1 MFPRLMQPL
10 VRPRPDVPASHRGRG
25 DLVLRYEDV
34 SQDGRLSCRAMTHGV
49 GPALFRD
56 VLRKH
61 PAAPLFAKDGVVPI
75 LSRLTVHSHG
85 GPIGVQRPVSCDG
98 AFAFVKTT
106 DVRERVRYRADMWV
120 DIEGR
125 RGFTHGPPPTDAD
138 PALAL
143 GTLLAEHVLTR
154 PFGAPERR
162 QVDALPE
169 GIVEG
174 EARPWASPDAV
185 IELPSDAEWL
195 EPEASLDPNVTRFG
209 IGHTDSNQHVN
220 SLVYPLMLEEAALR
234 RALALGDAKRSFCH
248 FVDLAFRKPS
258 FAGDTARVSLRAYRR
273 AEAFGVAATIF
284 DPSDAG
290 APRTF
295 GRLELIA

>member
-1 MFPRLMQPL
+1 MQPL
-10 VRPRPDVPASHRGRG
+10 VRPRPDVPASQRGRG

-49 GPALFRD
+49 GAALFRD
-56 VLRKH
+56 VIRKH
-61 PAAPLFAKDGVVPI
+61 PVAPLFAADGVVPI

-85 GPIGVQRPVSCDG
+85 GPIGVQRPVSCEG

-106 DVRERVRYRADMWV
+106 DASERVRYRADMWV
-120 DIEGR
+120 DITGR

-138 PALAL
+138 PAIAL
-143 GTLLAEHVLTR
+143 GTVLAEHVLTR
-154 PFGAPERR
+154 PFGPKERR

-169 GIVEG
+169 GIDAG
-174 EARPWASPDAV
+174 EVRPWTAPDTSLA
-185 IELPSDAEWL
+185 LPPDAEWL
-195 EPEASLDPNVTRFG
+195 EPQASLDPNVTRFG
-209 IGHTDSNQHVN
+209 LGHTDSNQHVN
-220 SLVYPLMLEEAALR
+220 SLVYPLLLEEAALR
-234 RALALGDAKRSFCH
+234 RALALGEAKRSFCH

-258 FAGDTARVSLRAYRR
+258 FAGELARVSLRAYRR
-273 AEAFGVAATIF
+273 GDAFGVAATIF